1 MKAESMGMPD
11 PQTAPV
17 SFCLLPVG
25 FVAADLADDVA
36 RIDEDAWIA
45 HFNADYHDGGWSGV
59 TLRGEGGDASAL
71 VPGHSQA
78 ASYADTP
85 LLARCPL
92 IAASLA
98 RLLCPV
104 GSVRLLRLSAGGLIR
119 EHRDE
124 GLCLEQGVARL
135 HVPILTGDGVEFY
148 LDSQLVTMAPGE
160 CWYLNF
166 DRPHRVQNL
175 GTTDRVHLVIDC
187 EVNDWLRAQIL
198 TGWGSGS
205 GPGSALRDSSA
216 ARFERFRALVAE
228 DGELI
233 QALWPIGSAD
243 TFIEQVVALGRRR
256 GFDFT
261 SEDVAAAM
269 AEGGRIGAGRW
280 IVR

>member
-1 MKAESMGMPD
+1 MAAPD
-11 PQTAPV
+11 PPTA
-17 SFCLLPVG
+17 SDSSCRLPVG
-25 FVAADLADDVA
+25 FVAADLAGDVA

-45 HFNADYHDGGWSGV
+45 HFNAGYHDGGWSGV
-59 TLRGEGGDASAL
+59 TLRGEGGNTLAL
-71 VPGHSQA
+71 FPGRSQA
-78 ASYADTP
+78 ACYADTA
-85 LLARCPL
+85 LLARCPG

-104 GSVRLLRLSAGGLIR
+104 GAVRLLRLSAGGRIR

-124 GLCLEQGVARL
+124 GLCLEHGLARL

-148 LDSQLVTMAPGE
+148 LGGELVTMAPGE

-166 DRPHRVQNL
+166 DLPHRVQNL

-198 TGWGSGS
+198 TGCASGS
-205 GPGSALRDSSA
+205 LSGSARPDSSA
-216 ARFERFRALVAE
+216 ARFERFRALVLDDA
-228 DGELI
+228 ELI
-233 QALWPIGSAD
+233 QALWPIEGSD
-243 TFIEQVVALGRRR
+243 TFIEQVVALGRQR
-256 GFDFT
+256 GISFT

-269 AEGGRIGAGRW
+269 ADCGRAGAGRW